1 MPKNKTSGKTRQKKQ
16 TATRRPKTAGTATH
30 VKRALPPKLT
40 VPRATNLFA
49 RERLFDLLDRT
60 RRDHRVAWMSAP
72 GGAGKTS
79 LATSYLTA
87 RKLPVLW
94 YQVDAGDGDVA
105 SFFYYLGLAV
115 ARAAPRYKQPLPAFT
130 PEYLADLPTFTRN
143 FFREL
148 YRRLPAATVVV
159 LDNYQDA
166 PEASPLHDVVHIAMT
181 EVPGD
186 IHLMV
191 LSRAE
196 PPAVLARLRL
206 CDHAACL
213 DWPILQ
219 LTPEESVSIGVAR
232 LGKNVLS
239 EDILASLHQ
248 RAHGWAAGLVLMLE
262 QARTG
267 VLDAKAVLSDQK
279 LMFDYF
285 AGEILN
291 RNEPAVR
298 EFLLKTALLP
308 RISVADARML
318 TGDDN
323 ASDIL
328 EDLTRRNFFTVRH
341 TGTSG
346 VSYEYHP
353 LFQEFL
359 KSQGQT
365 AFDPAALDALHGEA
379 GRLLTQ
385 AGAPE
390 DAAMLF
396 QQGHHW
402 VELADLVRTQAP
414 PFITQGRYRTVQ
426 SWIAS
431 LPESIRDGDPWI
443 QLWHGAAW
451 QPFDLPRARDLY
463 ERAYARF
470 KVTDDRAGLWL
481 SWSGIVETYIFEW
494 ARFAP
499 LDHWIAEFY
508 ALMAQHKTP
517 PTPELMGRAVVGIFT
532 ALMYRQPGH
541 ADLPKWVAQLE
552 AMLHQGLDPV
562 AMTTIGMQ
570 LLTYYS
576 FWTGDMARAR
586 ALYVYVEPV
595 AGRSELPPLAA
606 IAWQAS
612 QAIHGWMTA
621 ENERCVAAARRGLEI
636 ARDSGVHLFDV
647 MLRMQEMSG
656 LATAGHLEEAA
667 HALEQAR
674 NALIPSRLMDASYF
688 LLMQAAISFGAEGA
702 RQAQI
707 NGEQCLSLARAAGCP
722 WAIGQ
727 ALGWA
732 AWASVR
738 VSDNRAAE
746 QYLREAKVI
755 VQTLGSELTAFV
767 IQYEEWYLLS
777 AKNEPQQTLTALR
790 GAWALARK
798 LGIMNW
804 LSWPY
809 PETAQC
815 CAQALAHDIE
825 TDYVRAL
832 VKKRGLLPP
841 ADEDISDA
849 WPFPVKLYTL
859 GRFSVVVD
867 DVALPFTAKAQKRSF
882 DLLKAL
888 VAFGGREVSEQKL
901 CDALWPG
908 AEADDA
914 RVSLKMTLHRLR
926 GLVGHEAIVLRESKL
941 SLDPRICWVDI
952 WGFERAV
959 SHLTKMGHT
968 LPTNELARLG
978 ERLLSLYRGA
988 FLGDDEQAFAIAARE
1003 RLRGKW
1009 MQAIAAVAGCFQ
1021 HDGAH
1026 DQAIAWYE
1034 RGIEIEPLA
1043 ESLYRSLMHVY
1054 QTLHRPAEGLGVYQR
1069 CKRNLLAQLQVS
1081 PSPETE
1087 KLAQALRTLGS

>member
-1 MPKNKTSGKTRQKKQ
+1 M
-16 TATRRPKTAGTATH
+16 A
-30 VKRALPPKLT
+30 RALLPKLT
-40 VPRATNLFA
+40 PPRAVNLVG
-49 RERLFDLLDRT
+49 RERLFNLLDRIQ
-60 RRDHRVAWMSAP
+60 REHRVAWMSAP

-79 LATSYLTA
+79 LATSYLAA
-87 RKLPVLW
+87 RKLPALW

-166 PEASPLHDVVHIAMT
+166 PEASPLHDVVHIAMA
-181 EVPGD
+181 EVPAD

-191 LSRAE
+191 LSRVE

-206 CDHAACL
+206 CDHAACV
-213 DWPILQ
+213 DWPMLQ
-219 LTPEESVSIGVAR
+219 LTPEESASIGVAR
-232 LGKNVLS
+232 LGKKNMS
-239 EDILASLHQ
+239 EDILTSLHQ
-248 RAHGWAAGLVLMLE
+248 RTHGWAAGLVLMLE
-262 QARTG
+262 QVRTG

-291 RNEPAVR
+291 RNTPAVR
-298 EFLLKTALLP
+298 DFLLKTALLP
-308 RISVADARML
+308 RISLADARML
-318 TGDDN
+318 TGEDN
-323 ASDIL
+323 AGDIL

-346 VSYEYHP
+346 VTYEYHP

-359 KSQGQT
+359 KSQGQAT
-365 AFDPAALDALHGEA
+365 FDPVALDALHNEA
-379 GRLLTQ
+379 GRLLVQ
-385 AGAPE
+385 GGAPE
-390 DAAMLF
+390 DAAILF
-396 QQGHHW
+396 QQGHNW
-402 VELADLVRTQAP
+402 TELADLVRTQSPA
-414 PFITQGRYRTVQ
+414 FIAQGRYRTVQ
-426 SWIAS
+426 AWIAS
-431 LPESIRDGDPWI
+431 LPESVRDGDPWI

-451 QPFDLPRARDLY
+451 QPFDLARARDLY
-463 ERAYARF
+463 ERSYARF
-470 KVTDDRAGLWL
+470 KATDDRTGLWL
-481 SWSGIVETYIFEW
+481 AWSGVVETYIFEW
-494 ARFAP
+494 ACFTP

-508 ALMAQHKTP
+508 ALMAQNETP
-517 PTPELMGRAVVGIFT
+517 PPELMGRAVVGIFT

-552 AMLHQGLDPV
+552 AMLHQVHDPV
-562 AMTTIGMQ
+562 AITTIGMQ
-570 LLTYYS
+570 LLMYYS
-576 FWTGDMARAR
+576 FWAGDMARAR
-586 ALYVYVEPV
+586 TLYAYVGPV

-612 QAIHGWMTA
+612 QAIHGWTIA
-621 ENERCVAAARRGLEI
+621 ENDRCVAAARRGLEI

-656 LATAGHLEEAA
+656 LVTAGRLEEAA
-667 HALEQAR
+667 HSLEQAR
-674 NALIPSRLMDASYF
+674 NALVPSRLMDVAYF

-702 RQAQI
+702 RQARV
-707 NGEQCLSLARAAGCP
+707 NGEQSLSLARAAGCP

-732 AWASVR
+732 VWTSVR
-738 VSDNRAAE
+738 VGDKPAAE
-746 QYLREAKVI
+746 EYLREAKVI
-755 VQTLGSELTAFV
+755 VQTLESEFTDFV
-767 IQYEEWYLLS
+767 IQYEEWYLHS
-777 AKNEPQQTLTALR
+777 TKNEPQQTLTALR
-790 GAWALARK
+790 GTWALARK
-798 LGIMNW
+798 LGILNW

-832 VKKRGLLPP
+832 IKKRALPP
-841 ADEDISDA
+841 PAGEAIADT
-849 WPFPVKLYTL
+849 WPFPVKLYTF
-859 GRFSVVVD
+859 GRFSVLVNDTPLRVN
-867 DVALPFTAKAQKRSF
+867 AKTQKKSL

-888 VAFGGREVSEQKL
+888 VAFGGREASEQKL

-914 RVSLKMTLHRLR
+914 RASLKITLHRLR
-926 GLVGHEAIVLRESKL
+926 SLIGHDAIVLRESKL
-941 SLDPRICWVDI
+941 SLDAGVCWVDV
-952 WGFERAV
+952 WGFERVV
-959 SHLTKMGHT
+959 SRLTATPAHSAIGIE
-968 LPTNELARLG
+968 NFG
-978 ERLLSLYRGA
+978 EQLRALYRGP
-988 FLGDDEQAFAIAARE
+988 FLGEEESGFALPARE

-1009 MQAIAAVAGCFQ
+1009 VRTIAALAGRFQ

-1034 RGIEIEPLA
+1034 RGLEIEPLA
-1043 ESLYRSLMHVY
+1043 ESFYQGLMRIYQARRS
-1054 QTLHRPAEGLGVYQR
+1054 PAEGLGVYRR
-1069 CKRNLLAQLQVS
+1069 CKKTLLAQLQVS

>member
-1 MPKNKTSGKTRQKKQ
+1 MPKKKAAATTKPTKQ
-16 TATRRPKTAGTATH
+16 TATQRSKTTGTVTRP
-30 VKRALPPKLT
+30 LPPKLT
-40 VPRATNLFA
+40 PPRATNLIV
-49 RERLFDLLDRT
+49 RERLFDLLDRIQ
-60 RRDHRVAWMSAP
+60 RGHRVVWVSAP

-79 LATSYLTA
+79 LATSYLVA

-105 SFFYYLGLAV
+105 SFFYYLGLAT
-115 ARAAPRYKQPLPAFT
+115 ARAAPRYKQPLPALT

-166 PEASPLHDVVHIAMT
+166 PEASLLHDVVQIAMA

-191 LSRAE
+191 LSRIE

-213 DWPILQ
+213 DWPTLQ
-219 LTPEESVSIGVAR
+219 LTPEESASIGVAR
-232 LGKNVLS
+232 LGKKILS
-239 EDILASLHQ
+239 EDILASMH
-248 RAHGWAAGLVLMLE
+248 RRTHGWAAGLVLMLE

-291 RNEPAVR
+291 RNAPAVR
-298 EFLLKTALLP
+298 EFLLKTALLLK
-308 RISVADARML
+308 ISVADARTL

-346 VSYEYHP
+346 VTYEYHP

-359 KSQGQT
+359 KSYGQT
-365 AFDPAALDALHGEA
+365 TFDPTALAALHSEA
-379 GRLLTQ
+379 GKLLIQ
-385 AGAPE
+385 GGAPE

-396 QQGHHW
+396 QQGHNW
-402 VELADLVRTQAP
+402 AELAGLVGTQAP
-414 PFITQGRYRTVQ
+414 AFIAQGRYRTVQ
-426 SWIAS
+426 AWIAS
-431 LPESIRDGDPWI
+431 LPEALREGDPWI

-451 QPFDLPRARDLY
+451 QPFDLARARDLY

-470 KVTDDRAGLWL
+470 KATDDRAGLWL
-481 SWSGIVETYIFEW
+481 SWSGVVETYIFEW
-494 ARFAP
+494 SCFTP

-508 ALMAQHKTP
+508 ALMAQDKTP
-517 PTPELMGRAVVGIFT
+517 PTPELMGRAIVGIFT

-552 AMLHQGLDPV
+552 AMLHQVQDPV
-562 AMTTIGMQ
+562 AITTIGMQ

-576 FWTGDMARAR
+576 FWTGDMARAN
-586 ALYVYVEPV
+586 ALYTYVEPI
-595 AGRSELPPLAA
+595 AARSDLPPLAA
-606 IAWQAS
+606 IAWQVS
-612 QAIHGWMTA
+612 QAVHGWMTA
-621 ENERCVAAARRGLEI
+621 ENERSVSAPRRGLEI

-656 LATAGHLEEAA
+656 LLTAGRLEEATHSLA
-667 HALEQAR
+667 QAR
-674 NALIPSRLMDASYF
+674 KALLPSRVMDASYI
-688 LLMQAAISFGAEGA
+688 LLMQAAISFGPEGA

-707 NGEQCLSLARAAGCP
+707 NCEQSVSRARATGCP
-722 WAIGQ
+722 WALGQ
-727 ALGWA
+727 GLGWA
-732 AWASVR
+732 IWASVR
-738 VSDNRAAE
+738 AGDYRAAE
-746 QYLREAKVI
+746 EYLREANALVP
-755 VQTLGSELTAFV
+755 TLASELTAFV
-767 IQYEEWYLLS
+767 VQYEEWYLHFS
-777 AKNEPQQTLTALR
+777 KNEPQQTLTALR
-790 GAWALARK
+790 RTWALARK
-798 LGIMNW
+798 LGIQNW

-809 PETAQC
+809 PDTAQC

-832 VKKRGLLPP
+832 VRKRGLLPP
-841 ADEDISDA
+841 EDEEISDA
-849 WPFPVKLYTL
+849 WPFPVKLYTF
-859 GRFSVVVD
+859 GSFGVVVD
-867 DVALPFTAKAQKRSF
+867 DKSLPSTAKAQKRSF

-926 GLVGHEAIVLRESKL
+926 GVVGHEAIVLRESKL
-941 SLDPRICWVDI
+941 SLDPRACWVDV

-959 SHLTKMGHT
+959 SHLTKMGKTLHT
-968 LPTNELARLG
+968 DELARLG
-978 ERLLSLYRGA
+978 ERLQSLYRGA
-988 FLGDDEQAFAIAARE
+988 FLSDDEQAFAIAARE

-1009 MQAIAAVAGCFQ
+1009 MQAITALAERFQ
-1021 HDGAH
+1021 YDGAQ
-1026 DQAIAWYE
+1026 DLAIGWYE
-1034 RGIEIEPLA
+1034 RGIDVEPLA
-1043 ESLYRSLMHVY
+1043 ESFYRALMHIYKV
-1054 QTLHRPAEGLGVYQR
+1054 LRRPAEGLGVYQR
-1069 CKRNLLAQLQVS
+1069 CKTNLLAQLQVS
-1081 PSPETE
+1081 PSSETE
-1087 KLAQALRTLGS
+1087 ELAQALRAAGS